1 MPKKPKSKSPSES
14 AASKTDY
21 EQVGRA
27 IEAIFITGHYDK
39 FRLYRMSFVRGVFQ
53 GLGSVIG
60 ATIVIAILLW
70 VLSLLESLPL
80 IGDLFET
87 AQETVETRDNDID
100 L

>member
-1 MPKKPKSKSPSES
+1 MPKKPKSKSASETT
-14 AASKTDY
+14 ASKRDY

-27 IEAIFITGHYDK
+27 VEAIFVSGHYDK
-39 FRLYRMSFVRGVFQ
+39 FRLYRMSFARGVFQ

-70 VLSLLESLPL
+70 VLSLLEALPL
-80 IGDLFET
+80 IGDLFEA